1 MDDTIPVA
9 ARMRRLARY
18 LDRPLFTMTYTGLR
32 SRLRTLVLGLVAV
45 FLLGLGATPV
55 LGQRAQNDT
64 AAEIEQMLKE
74 RDQQIKSI
82 LRGSTDYTQ
91 QQREELKTLING
103 VLDFRAMAQTALG
116 PFWGDLSSDQ
126 RSEFLSVFRDV
137 VRAQSLADLEV
148 YNSRVTYDTIT
159 VEGDS
164 AFVRTTTEYQG
175 TSTPVE
181 YVLKRKDDAWLAEDI
196 IIDDVSTAES
206 YARSY
211 QTFLRKRGFDALMK
225 VLQKKRDEAMA
236 QNQSD

>member
-1 MDDTIPVA
+1 MDDAIPVA
-9 ARMRRLARY
+9 ARMRRFARY
-18 LDRPLFTMTYTGLR
+18 LDRFLFTMTYTGLR
-32 SRLRTLVLGLVAV
+32 SRLRALVVGLAAA
-45 FLLGLGATPV
+45 FLLGLGAAPA
-55 LGQRAQNDT
+55 LGQSAQNDA

-91 QQREELKTLING
+91 EQREELKTLING
-103 VLDFRAMAQTALG
+103 VIDFRAMAQTALG
-116 PFWGDLSSDQ
+116 PFWSDLSSDQ

-148 YNSRVTYDTIT
+148 YNSKVTYGAIA
-159 VEGDS
+159 VENDS
-164 AFVRTTTEYQG
+164 AFVRTTTAYQG

-211 QTFLRKRGFDALMK
+211 QTFMRKRGFDALMK

-236 QNQSD
+236 KNQSD